1 MSVFNAYMELSGKVD
16 AEVIRGE
23 KLSHRTTYRIG
34 GPADLF
40 VIPRNYQ
47 ALTRTFEIL
56 GREGVPW
63 AVLGRGSN
71 VLVSD
76 AGYRGC
82 VIKLGRE
89 FTRIDVGEDGLVTA
103 GAGALLT
110 RLVAQAQQAGLSGLE
125 MLTGVPGT
133 VGGAVS
139 MNAGMRYEW
148 IGARV
153 SSVVTVKP
161 REGMRRYQGTDIE
174 WDYRWCSLPADE
186 VILEAAFALT
196 PADRQAIAT
205 EMESRL
211 ARRRLRQPMGL
222 PSCGS
227 VFRNPPKASAGRLV
241 EECGLAGLTVGGAQ
255 ISDKHANF
263 IVNRSGAS
271 AQDVV
276 TCMRRMHDEVKAA
289 YDIDLTPE
297 VKLLGFEE

>member
-63 AVLGRGSN
+63 VVLGRGSN

-196 PADRQAIAT
+196 PADRQAVLLDRFGIPRAGT
-205 EMESRL
+205 PRQAAPDAAPPLWRAAGRTSMTYVGFAGDVVL
-211 ARRRLRQPMGL
+211 RRDVAIL
-222 PSCGS
+222 PSE
-227 VFRNPPKASAGRLV
+227 LV
-241 EECGLAGLTVGGAQ
+241 TE
-255 ISDKHANF
+255 
-263 IVNRSGAS
+263 
-271 AQDVV
+271 DVIE
-276 TCMRRMHDEVKAA
+276 T
-289 YDIDLTPE
+289 
-297 VKLLGFEE
+297 

>member
-63 AVLGRGSN
+63 VVLGRGSN

-133 VGGAVS
+133 VGGAGS
-139 MNAGMRYEW
+139 MNAGMR
-148 IGARV
+148 
-153 SSVVTVKP
+153 
-161 REGMRRYQGTDIE
+161 
-174 WDYRWCSLPADE
+174 
-186 VILEAAFALT
+186 
-196 PADRQAIAT
+196 
-205 EMESRL
+205 
-211 ARRRLRQPMGL
+211 
-222 PSCGS
+222 
-227 VFRNPPKASAGRLV
+227 
-241 EECGLAGLTVGGAQ
+241 
-255 ISDKHANF
+255 
-263 IVNRSGAS
+263 
-271 AQDVV
+271 
-276 TCMRRMHDEVKAA
+276 
-289 YDIDLTPE
+289 
-297 VKLLGFEE
+297 

>member
-241 EECGLAGLTVGGAQ
+241 EACGLAGLTVGGAQ